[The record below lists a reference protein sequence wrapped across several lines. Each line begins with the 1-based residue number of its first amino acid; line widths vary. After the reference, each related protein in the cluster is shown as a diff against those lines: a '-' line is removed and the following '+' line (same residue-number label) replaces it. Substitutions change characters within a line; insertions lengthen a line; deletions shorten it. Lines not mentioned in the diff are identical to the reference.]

1 MTGRAGGLVK
11 SGDSVVYEQRAV
23 FQRNIK
29 ERNAFNSGRKHIAI
43 ISEAASAG
51 ISLHADRR
59 FKNQRRRRHVTMEL
73 PWAADKAIQQL
84 GRTHRSNQSSA
95 PEYKFLISS
104 VGGERR
110 FASAVAKRLLSLGAL
125 TMGDRRATVGSK
137 GLGLGKMDYD
147 SKEGSKALLDMMRC
161 FCEVMPPKV
170 PLPDVP
176 IAEKLRILLCGNQN
190 FTARSSM
197 AWRCWFLA
205 ARLSQDSRVIAEK

>member
-1 MTGRAGGLVK
+1 MGGAADDNSDYALNLRLRRKFLDAAHGLRLPNSVLDRLIHELGGSSKVAEMTGRAGGLVK

-59 FKNQRRRRHVTMEL
+59 FKNQRRRCHITMEL

-137 GLGLGKMDYD
+137 G
-147 SKEGSKALLDMMRC
+147 
-161 FCEVMPPKV
+161 
-170 PLPDVP
+170 
-176 IAEKLRILLCGNQN
+176 
-190 FTARSSM
+190 
-197 AWRCWFLA
+197 
-205 ARLSQDSRVIAEK
+205 

>member
-1 MTGRAGGLVK
+1 
-11 SGDSVVYEQRAV
+11 
-23 FQRNIK
+23 
-29 ERNAFNSGRKHIAI
+29 
-43 ISEAASAG
+43 
-51 ISLHADRR
+51 
-59 FKNQRRRRHVTMEL
+59 MEL

-147 SKEGSKALLDMMRC
+147 SKEGSKALLDIDHRRARGRGGRRRRLGRRGLRARGLESSGGDSELTYHI
-161 FCEVMPPKV
+161 FPGVTSR
-170 PLPDVP
+170 LPHTS
-176 IAEKLRILLCGNQN
+176 N
-190 FTARSSM
+190 FIRY
-197 AWRCWFLA
+197 RFLIY
-205 ARLSQDSRVIAEK
+205 D